1 MPNNNV
7 WQRLLPVQTRQE
19 MHYGDRV
26 TTCFPNRPRNLDDM
40 FRQTVARYPDQE
52 ALVFGTQRL
61 TYRQLDKRVD
71 AVAVNLQA
79 AGLEMGDRVA
89 VYMANSIELV
99 VAYFGILRAG
109 LVNVP
114 IGILQQKP
122 ELEYAINNSTSAA
135 LIFDAESA
143 GRVPAQAQTPSVR
156 LYYAVGAPAAD
167 GATVP
172 GGVPFSSLETATSV
186 APVLD
191 IDEESSSFIM
201 HTSGTT
207 GKPKGAE
214 LTHLSLWHA
223 VKEHELC
230 IGVDHTSRT
239 ILVIPGTHVS
249 GVAAIIV
256 STMQV
261 GGCLL
266 IVRGFNTRELLALLR
281 AEKITDAMF
290 VPTILTRL
298 LLEPDFDDFK
308 LGDHWRSA
316 LYGGAPMP
324 ESSIERLHKHLP
336 NLRLHQGYGATESSA
351 VTVLIPAD
359 QTAKRPLSVGTAT
372 HCFDIR
378 IMDDDGREI
387 GPDEVG
393 EIWIG
398 GPGVVKSYWNNPVES
413 ARNFIGGYWRSGD
426 VGTLDSE
433 GYLRILDRRKD
444 VIIRGGFK
452 VFSVEVENV
461 LSFIEGVVEAAVVPS
476 PCPVLGERVHV
487 FIYANRE
494 LSEADVREYCK
505 SQVADYKVPDFITLS
520 REPLPRN
527 LNGKL
532 VKAPLREKA
541 LAMAEERRANGAR
554 S

>member
-1 MPNNNV
+1 MQNNNV
-7 WQRLLPVQTRQE
+7 WQRLLPVETRQE
-19 MHYGDRV
+19 AHYGDRV
-26 TTCFPNRPRNLDDM
+26 ITCLPNRPRNLDDM
-40 FRQTVARYPDQE
+40 FRQTVARYADQE
-52 ALVFGTQRL
+52 ALVFGKQRL
-61 TYRQLDKRVD
+61 TYRELDRRVD

-79 AGLEMGDRVA
+79 AGLQMGERVA
-89 VYMANSIELV
+89 IYMANSIELI
-99 VAYFGILRAG
+99 VAYFGVLRAG
-109 LVNVP
+109 LINVP

-143 GRVPAQAQTPSVR
+143 TRVPAATQTPSVR
-156 LYYAVGAPAAD
+156 HYYAVGDYPA
-167 GATVP
+167 GTTPVP
-172 GGVPFSSLETATSV
+172 GSVPFASLETAGTT

-191 IDEESSSFIM
+191 IDEEAPSFIM

-230 IGVDHTSRT
+230 IRVDHTSRT
-239 ILVIPGTHVS
+239 VLVIPGTHVS

-261 GGCLL
+261 GGCLV

-281 AEKITDAMF
+281 DEKITDAMF

-298 LLEPDFDDFK
+298 LLEPDFDDFR

-336 NLRLHQGYGATESSA
+336 NMRLHQGYGATESSA

-378 IMDDDGREI
+378 IMDDEGREL

-398 GPGVVKSYWNNPVES
+398 GPGVVKSYWNNPTES
-413 ARNFIGGYWRSGD
+413 AKNFIGGYWRSGD
-426 VGTLDSE
+426 VGTLDAE

-476 PCPVLGERVHV
+476 PCPVLGERVHA
-487 FIYANRE
+487 FIFANRE
-494 LSEADVREYCK
+494 LTEDEVREYCK

-520 REPLPRN
+520 KEALPRN

-532 VKAPLREKA
+532 VKAPLRERALEMAKA
-541 LAMAEERRANGAR
+541 RQAAGAR
-554 S
+554 A

>member
-1 MPNNNV
+1 
-7 WQRLLPVQTRQE
+7 
-19 MHYGDRV
+19 
-26 TTCFPNRPRNLDDM
+26 
-40 FRQTVARYPDQE
+40 
-52 ALVFGTQRL
+52 
-61 TYRQLDKRVD
+61 
-71 AVAVNLQA
+71 
-79 AGLEMGDRVA
+79 
-89 VYMANSIELV
+89 
-99 VAYFGILRAG
+99 
-109 LVNVP
+109 
-114 IGILQQKP
+114 
-122 ELEYAINNSTSAA
+122 
-135 LIFDAESA
+135 
-143 GRVPAQAQTPSVR
+143 
-156 LYYAVGAPAAD
+156 
-167 GATVP
+167 
-172 GGVPFSSLETATSV
+172 VPFNSLETAAST

-191 IDEESSSFIM
+191 IDEEASSFIM

-230 IGVDHTSRT
+230 IGVHHTSRT

-261 GGCLL
+261 GGCLV

-281 AEKITDAMF
+281 DEKITDAMF

-336 NLRLHQGYGATESSA
+336 DMRLHQGYGATESSA

-359 QTAKRPLSVGTAT
+359 QTAKRPLSVGAAT

-378 IMDDDGREI
+378 IMDDEGREI

-398 GPGVVKSYWNNPVES
+398 GPGVVKSYWNNPAES
-413 ARNFIGGYWRSGD
+413 ARNFVGGYWRSGD

-461 LSFIEGVVEAAVVPS
+461 LSFIDGVVEAAVVPS

-494 LSEADVREYCK
+494 LSEDEVRAYCK
-505 SQVADYKVPDFITLS
+505 TQVADYKVPDYITLS

-541 LAMAEERRANGAR
+541 LAMAEERRAAGAK

>member
-1 MPNNNV
+1 MQNNNV
-7 WQRLLPVQTRQE
+7 WQQLLPVATRQE
-19 MHYGDRV
+19 AHYGDRV
-26 TTCFPNRPRNLDDM
+26 TTCFPDRPRNLDDM
-40 FRQTVARYPDQE
+40 FRQTVARFPDQE
-52 ALVFGTQRL
+52 ALVFGAQRL
-61 TYRQLDKRVD
+61 TYRQLDERVD
-71 AVAVNLQA
+71 AVAVNLLA
-79 AGLEMGDRVA
+79 LGLQSGEPIA
-89 VYMANSIELV
+89 VYMANSIELI

-109 LVNVP
+109 LVVVP

-122 ELEYAINNSTSAA
+122 ELEYAINNCTAAA

-143 GRVPAQAQTPSVR
+143 ARVPDRAQTPS
-156 LYYAVGAPAAD
+156 LQHYYAVGGD
-167 GATVP
+167 TEGAIA
-172 GGVPFSSLETATSV
+172 FASLEIAATS

-191 IDEESSSFIM
+191 IDEESLSFLM

-223 VKEHELC
+223 VKHHELC
-230 IGVDHTSRT
+230 IGVDSSSRT

-261 GGCLL
+261 GGCLV

-298 LLEPDFDDFK
+298 LLEPDFDDFQ
-308 LGDHWRSA
+308 LADHWRSA

-351 VTVLIPAD
+351 VTVIIPAD
-359 QTAKRPLSVGTAT
+359 QTALRPLSVGTAA
-372 HCFDIR
+372 HCYDIR
-378 IMDDDGREI
+378 IMDDECRELA
-387 GPDEVG
+387 PDEVG

-398 GPGVVKSYWNNPVES
+398 GPGVVKGYWNNPGES

-461 LSFIEGVVEAAVVPS
+461 LAFIEGVVEAAVVPS

-487 FIYANRE
+487 FIYANVE
-494 LSEADVREYCK
+494 LTEEAVRDYCK
-505 SQVADYKVPDFITLS
+505 TQVADYKVPDFITL
-520 REPLPRN
+520 RKEPLPRN

-532 VKAPLREKA
+532 VKAPLRELA
-541 LAMAEERRANGAR
+541 LQMAQQRQAAGAR

>member
-1 MPNNNV
+1 MQNNNV
-7 WQRLLPVQTRQE
+7 WQQLLPVATRQE
-19 MHYGDRV
+19 AHYGDRI
-26 TTCFPNRPRNLDDM
+26 TTCFPDRPRNLDDM
-40 FRQTVARYPDQE
+40 FRQTVARFPDQE
-52 ALVFGTQRL
+52 ALVFGKQRL
-61 TYRQLDKRVD
+61 TYKELDKRVD
-71 AVAVNLQA
+71 AVAVNLHSLD
-79 AGLEMGDRVA
+79 LESGERVA
-89 VYMANSIELV
+89 VYMANSIELI

-109 LVNVP
+109 LAVVP

-122 ELEYAINNSTSAA
+122 ELEYAINNCTASV
-135 LIFDAESA
+135 LLFDAESA
-143 GRVPAQAQTPSVR
+143 ARVPDRAQTPSV
-156 LYYAVGAPAAD
+156 LHYYAVGAALD
-167 GATVP
+167 GTQS
-172 GGVPFSSLETATSV
+172 FSDLEVANTTA
-186 APVLD
+186 PLLD
-191 IDEESSSFIM
+191 IDEEAVSFIM

-223 VKEHELC
+223 VKHHELT

-256 STMQV
+256 STIQV
-261 GGCLL
+261 GACLV

-281 AEKITDAMF
+281 DEKITDAMF

-308 LGDHWRSA
+308 LADHWRSA

-351 VTVLIPAD
+351 VTVIIPAD
-359 QTAKRPLSVGTAT
+359 QTALRPLSVGAAT
-372 HCFDIR
+372 HCYDIR

-387 GPDEVG
+387 GADEVG

-398 GPGVVKSYWNNPVES
+398 GPGVVKGYWNNPAES

-487 FIYANRE
+487 FIYANIE
-494 LSEADVREYCK
+494 LTEESVREYCK
-505 SQVADYKVPDFITLS
+505 TQVADYKVPDFITLS
-520 REPLPRN
+520 KEPLPRN

-532 VKAPLREKA
+532 VKAPLRELA
-541 LAMAEERRANGAR
+541 LQMAQQRLAAGGKN
-554 S
+554 

>member
-1 MPNNNV
+1 MQNNNV
-7 WQRLLPVQTRQE
+7 WQQLLPVATRQE
-19 MHYGDRV
+19 AHYGDRI
-26 TTCFPNRPRNLDDM
+26 TTCFPDRPRNLDDM
-40 FRQTVARYPDQE
+40 FRQTVARFPQQE
-52 ALVFGTQRL
+52 ALVFGKQRL
-61 TYRQLDKRVD
+61 TYKELDKRVD
-71 AVAVNLQA
+71 AVAVNLHA
-79 AGLEMGDRVA
+79 LGLQPGERVA
-89 VYMANSIELV
+89 VYMANSIELI

-109 LVNVP
+109 LAVVP

-122 ELEYAINNSTSAA
+122 ELEYAINNCTAA
-135 LIFDAESA
+135 VLIFDSESA
-143 GRVPAQAQTPSVR
+143 ARVPAHAQIHSVQH
-156 LYYAVGAPAAD
+156 YYAVGAPLD
-167 GATVP
+167 GTPSFAN
-172 GGVPFSSLETATSV
+172 LEVANTTA
-186 APVLD
+186 PLLD
-191 IDEESSSFIM
+191 IDEEAVSFIM

-223 VKEHELC
+223 VKHHELT

-256 STMQV
+256 STIQV
-261 GGCLL
+261 GACLV

-281 AEKITDAMF
+281 DEKITDAMF

-308 LGDHWRSA
+308 LADHWRSA

-351 VTVLIPAD
+351 VTVIIPAD
-359 QTAKRPLSVGTAT
+359 QTALRPLSVGAAT
-372 HCFDIR
+372 HCYDIR

-387 GPDEVG
+387 GADEVG

-398 GPGVVKSYWNNPVES
+398 GPGVVKGYWNNPTES

-487 FIYANRE
+487 FIYANIE
-494 LSEADVREYCK
+494 LTEDAVREYCK
-505 SQVADYKVPDFITLS
+505 TQVADYKVPDFITLS
-520 REPLPRN
+520 KEPLPRN

-532 VKAPLREKA
+532 VKAPLREMA
-541 LAMAEERRANGAR
+541 LQMAQQRLAAGGKN
-554 S
+554 